1 MFNNF
6 DPTGAEVQQTIDD
19 QVRNQYLCAI
29 LSAAAGVPG
38 ANSEFLAAF
47 AWDTAQ
53 RLMAH
58 REANT
63 PILTAEFNSRPPP
76 FRDGPVTPEEV
87 AESGRAA
94 ARSMMDNLGVSEQAR
109 ALGFMTP
116 EEMARAQAQGAG
128 EAIQVN
134 LQRPSDEHDD
144 GPF

>member
-1 MFNNF
+1 MFNF

-29 LSAAAGVPG
+29 LQAAGGVPG

-94 ARSMMDNLGVSEQAR
+94 ARMMDSL
-109 ALGFMTP
+109 
-116 EEMARAQAQGAG
+116 ARAQAQGAG
-128 EAIQVN
+128 TAAQ
-134 LQRPSDEHDD
+134 QSPEHDD